1 MRRMF
6 FEHESHELHE
16 SQYFIGTRI
25 VTDYHAGDKS
35 NEPKERSVK
44 ICGICGKIKE
54 EQDERVPVHD
64 GVSLSFAV
72 VSLGCHRNTPDC
84 TLPCLQMLLLVYCV
98 ILSSSGIGS
107 GILAGWCGSSCRT
120 VIGWV
125 LGAAALY
132 GIHTL
137 DSSVKVSGHQLASG
151 SGTELQADD
160 ELRHAE
166 VLLGVGSAF
175 HLQTDGEDG
184 KVGELDVLAEK
195 EKFLGADY
203 GIGQDAL
210 DGSLAER
217 SVVARHV
224 LCQLVETDGLLCC
237 YSRIPLLVSL
247 TVLVVV
253 LIQ

>member
-1 MRRMF
+1 MPDQLRRSKIR
-6 FEHESHELHE
+6 EIREIRVQIKNNHLCE
-16 SQYFIGTRI
+16 
-25 VTDYHAGDKS
+25 
-35 NEPKERSVK
+35 NEK
-44 ICGICGKIKE
+44 G
-54 EQDERVPVHD
+54 QDEQVPVHD
-64 GVSLSFAV
+64 GVLLSFAD

-84 TLPCLQMLLLVYCV
+84 TLHFLQKLLLVYCT
-98 ILSSSGIGS
+98 ILSCSGIPT
-107 GILAGWCGSSCRT
+107 GWSGSSCRT

-125 LGAAALY
+125 LGAVALY

-137 DSSVKVSGHQLASG
+137 DGSVKVGGHQLASG

-160 ELRHAE
+160 ELRYAE

-184 KVGELDVLAEK
+184 EVGELDVLAEK

-203 GIGQDAL
+203 GIGQDTL
-210 DGSLAER
+210 DGSLAEW

-224 LCQLVETDGLLCC
+224 LCQLVKSDGLLCC

>member
-64 GVSLSFAV
+64 GVSLSFAA

-84 TLPCLQMLLLVYCV
+84 TLHCLRMLFHVYFT
-98 ILSSSGIGS
+98 ILFSSRISSGITT
-107 GILAGWCGSSCRT
+107 GWSGSSCRT

-137 DSSVKVSGHQLASG
+137 DGCVKVGG
-151 SGTELQADD
+151 
-160 ELRHAE
+160 
-166 VLLGVGSAF
+166 
-175 HLQTDGEDG
+175 
-184 KVGELDVLAEK
+184 
-195 EKFLGADY
+195 
-203 GIGQDAL
+203 
-210 DGSLAER
+210 
-217 SVVARHV
+217 
-224 LCQLVETDGLLCC
+224 
-237 YSRIPLLVSL
+237 
-247 TVLVVV
+247 
-253 LIQ
+253 

>member
-1 MRRMF
+1 M
-6 FEHESHELHE
+6 LP
-16 SQYFIGTRI
+16 QI
-25 VTDYHAGDKS
+25 TDIYWVYGFLVNHISADFVVSSATKDVL
-35 NEPKERSVK
+35 RLSVK

-54 EQDERVPVHD
+54 EQDEQVPVHD
-64 GVSLSFAV
+64 GVSLSFAD

-84 TLPCLQMLLLVYCV
+84 TLPCLQMLLLVYCT
-98 ILSSSGIGS
+98 ILSCSSISSGIT
-107 GILAGWCGSSCRT
+107 IGWSGSSCHT

-137 DSSVKVSGHQLASG
+137 DGSVKVGGHQLASG

-160 ELRHAE
+160 ELRYAE
-166 VLLGVGSAF
+166 VLLAVGSAF

-184 KVGELDVLAEK
+184 EVGELDVLAEK

-203 GIGQDAL
+203 GIGQNAL
-210 DGSLAER
+210 DGSLAEW

-224 LCQLVETDGLLCC
+224 LCQLVKSDSLLCC